1 MMSQSGFVRRLEVF
15 QPVTV
20 CSACTIRNRIVFVLS
35 CLSDRSARC
44 SGYKTAAVPLLP
56 SEIGEIHGAFK
67 FTFPAFNLCVSGAVR
82 IHTLDAK
89 SADGTFEIPFIHF
102 LHLLPREFK
111 QSQHFRAGRVT
122 GIVFDFWS
130 CIASQNWCQY
140 LQNRFLC
147 CAKSM
152 LYVQNLF
159 LQHQY

>member
-1 MMSQSGFVRRLEVF
+1 MSQSGFVQCLVVF
-15 QPVTV
+15 QSINGS
-20 CSACTIRNRIVFVLS
+20 CSACAIRNRIVFVLS
-35 CLSDRSARC
+35 CLSDRLAYC
-44 SGYKTAAVPLLP
+44 SGYETAAVPLLP

-122 GIVFDFWS
+122 GIVFDLHWHHRS
-130 CIASQNWCQY
+130 PPNWRPPAMY
-140 LQNRFLC
+140 SDNGRISRRDNSFSLLRN
-147 CAKSM
+147 AE
-152 LYVQNLF
+152 
-159 LQHQY
+159 